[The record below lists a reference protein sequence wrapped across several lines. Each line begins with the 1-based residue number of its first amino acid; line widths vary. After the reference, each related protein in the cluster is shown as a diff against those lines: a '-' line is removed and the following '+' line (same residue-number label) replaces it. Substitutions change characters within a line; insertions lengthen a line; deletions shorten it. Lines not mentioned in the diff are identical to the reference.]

1 MSDLEKLFV
10 FYNRFSNI
18 SWCKDHVWTSKTEAC
33 NSKGTS
39 RKKKKKKTI
48 WYEHSNNPKQHVIY
62 VSQTQTGGMSFR
74 LWGGIPLTL
83 SQSCSALFL
92 HCYTCDARLPYL
104 SSTILY
110 ITCHQ
115 TPRSFFSLS
124 RFQRSKLVMRNP
136 EK

>member
-1 MSDLEKLFV
+1 MKSYLSFITDFQTSLDVKIMFDHPRLKLVTPKAHPEKKIK
-10 FYNRFSNI
+10 S
-18 SWCKDHVWTSKTEAC
+18 
-33 NSKGTS
+33 
-39 RKKKKKKTI
+39 I
-48 WYEHSNNPKQHVIY
+48 WYEHSNNPKQHAIY

-92 HCYTCDARLPYL
+92 HCYTCDARLPYV